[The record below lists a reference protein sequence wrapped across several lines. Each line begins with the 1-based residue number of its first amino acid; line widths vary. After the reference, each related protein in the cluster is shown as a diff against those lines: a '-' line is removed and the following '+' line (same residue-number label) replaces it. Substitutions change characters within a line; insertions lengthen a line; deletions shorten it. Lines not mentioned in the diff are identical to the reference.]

1 MTEHGMHTVT
11 ISGSYRKFP
20 DEIAAALEHF
30 QDLGVTVLSPKSA
43 TILSSLAGFV
53 SLRGDIIPRIDRV
66 SQNDIVRSMQLI
78 ENSHLNAIQQSDA
91 LWLVLPNGYCGA
103 ATAFEIGWAL
113 AHNVPVF
120 YDSKYFSEVNEPIV
134 RAYAYPTRGVT
145 HLVHHFTTMPRVP
158 LRIRNY
164 FVQTIRTHTRTAR
177 QPFTQDTSHNTIVA
191 VGPVIVDHSRKKYR
205 RGQARD
211 ILLVQTHKWG
221 GKFSIVGDR
230 LQPRETLTAA
240 FLRAVT
246 EQTGL
251 EGMVR
256 DDICAFDE
264 LPNSGYYAQQSSRI
278 FVDKIV
284 HVRNRLARLDDRAES
299 YLWIPPHAAL
309 RDLDLEPNARKTIE
323 LYHQYHAQSA

>member
-1 MTEHGMHTVT
+1 MTEHRIRTVT

-30 QDLGVTVLSPKSA
+30 QDLGVTILSPKSA

-53 SLRGDIIPRIDRV
+53 SLKGDIIPRIDQV
-66 SQNDIVRSMQLI
+66 SQNDIVQSMRLI

-91 LWLVLPNGYCGA
+91 LWLALPQGYCGA

-113 AHNVPVF
+113 AHNIPIF
-120 YDSKYFSEVNEPIV
+120 YDSKYFSEVDEPIV

-145 HLVHHFTTMPRVP
+145 HLVHHFATMPRVP
-158 LRIRNY
+158 PQVRNY
-164 FVQTIRTHTRTAR
+164 FMQAIIPAR
-177 QPFTQDTSHNTIVA
+177 VVHDRFMQDTSHNAIVA
-191 VGPVIVDHSRKKYR
+191 VGPVIVDHSGKKYR

-211 ILLVQTHKWG
+211 ILLVRTHKWN

-230 LQPRETLTAA
+230 LQPRETLAA
-240 FLRAVT
+240 ALLRSVT

-251 EGMVR
+251 EGIVQA
-256 DDICAFDE
+256 DICAFDE
-264 LPNSGYYAQQSSRI
+264 LPNSGYYAQKTSRV
-278 FVDKIV
+278 FVDKTV
-284 HVRNRLARLDDRAES
+284 HVRSRRARLDDRAES